1 MSNQER
7 PKLSELIKSLK
18 THKDAILILGD
29 KVAPNAVKITESSKE
44 TFNRKCMVKSP
55 SKFWEWYNENVFFAS
70 PTISNEETATTISVC
85 RLPQSLFV
93 CFGTEY

>member
-29 KVAPNAVKITESSKE
+29 KVAPNAVKITESSK
-44 TFNRKCMVKSP
+44 
-55 SKFWEWYNENVFFAS
+55 
-70 PTISNEETATTISVC
+70 
-85 RLPQSLFV
+85 
-93 CFGTEY
+93 